1 MRSLHH
7 LAVLS
12 SIALALLGAGAA
24 AAGCSDMASPFGPAS
39 GAIKRAITER
49 DVLEI
54 RDIGDPMAP
63 MYSFPPRLAVSPDG
77 RRIAFSLVRA
87 DLATNAYCLAIYVS
101 GLRAGAVPT
110 LVDQGGEFRVAYAAL
125 RGYAVKNGSMAATI
139 PVWSPDGR
147 TIAFL
152 RRDHEVTQAWIAR
165 ADGGGSRAV
174 SRSASDVQAVAW
186 SRDGRRLLIA
196 TQPGALAES
205 RAIDRESDR
214 GWLYDRRVFASYSL
228 RPLVA
233 ADQPLLISAIDI
245 ASDAV
250 MPAEAADKASLPAN
264 FGSGDPAPA
273 EARAGD
279 GRRAWARPRDGG
291 LQKPMMLVV
300 RDAAGKET
308 NCSAEWCR
316 SGIYG
321 LWWDPA
327 GRALYVERRE
337 GWAGEISAF
346 YRWIPG
352 GRQPRR
358 ILATADVVRDCV
370 WAAAGMACT
379 RENATT
385 PRHIVLID
393 RNTGHSTTIFDP
405 NPGFASIALG
415 AVRRLYAKSNLGLE
429 SWADFVLPPD
439 YKPGTRLPL
448 VIVQYKSQGFLR
460 GGVGD
465 EYPIYVLAAHGF
477 AVLSVERPGFAAET
491 RASVR
496 TTVALNAADFQNWV
510 DRRNVLSA
518 LLAEIDLAEATG
530 TVDGTRI
537 GITGVSDGSMT
548 ARFAMLN
555 SHRFAAAVVSSC
567 CYDPTSV
574 MSVNGPA
581 FADFMQSIGFPPA
594 TKADPDFWKDFS
606 FAVSGARTDTP
617 LLMLLSEHEAAS
629 AFESIE
635 ALREYRKPVEAYIY
649 PDESHIKWQPVHKY
663 SVTERA
669 LDWLTFWLQGK
680 EDPDPAKR
688 GQYIRWRAMRSA
700 RVRTAE
706 THLGRE
712 FMKGS
717 CRPAG

>member
-1 MRSLHH
+1 
-7 LAVLS
+7 
-12 SIALALLGAGAA
+12 
-24 AAGCSDMASPFGPAS
+24 MASPFGPAP
-39 GAIKRAITER
+39 GLARRTITEQ

-77 RRIAFSLVRA
+77 TRIAFALVRA
-87 DLATNAYCLAIYVS
+87 DLATNAYCLAMYVS
-101 GLRAGAVPT
+101 DLRPGAAPK
-110 LVDQGGEFRVAYAAL
+110 LVDRGGEFRVAYAAL

-152 RRDHEVTQAWIAR
+152 RRDHGVTQAWIAA
-165 ADGGGSRAV
+165 ADGGRSRAV
-174 SRSASDVQAVAW
+174 TRSASDVQGVAW

-196 TQPGALAES
+196 TQPGAAADS
-205 RAIDRESDR
+205 AAIDRESDR
-214 GWLYDRRVFASYSL
+214 GWLYDKRVFASYSL

-233 ADQPLLISAIDI
+233 ADQPLLVSAIDLTNG
-245 ASDAV
+245 AV
-250 MPAEAADKASLPAN
+250 TPADAADKASLPHH
-264 FGSGDPAPA
+264 FGSSDPAPA
-273 EARAGD
+273 EAQAGD
-279 GRRAWARPRDGG
+279 GRRAWARPMDGG
-291 LQKPMMLVV
+291 LQKPLMLVV
-300 RDAAGKET
+300 RDNAGKET
-308 NCSAEWCR
+308 NCSAEWCQ

-321 LWWDPA
+321 LWWDPD
-327 GRALYVERRE
+327 GPALFVERRE
-337 GWAGEISAF
+337 GWAGEITAF

-352 GRQPRR
+352 ARRPKR
-358 ILATADVVRDCV
+358 ILATSDVVRDCV
-370 WAAAGMACT
+370 WAAQGMACT

-393 RNTGHSTTIFDP
+393 RNSGRSTTIFDP

-415 AVRRLYAKSNLGLE
+415 TVRRLYAKSNLGLE
-429 SWADFVLPPD
+429 SWADLVLPPD
-439 YKPGTRLPL
+439 YKPGTKLPL

-491 RASVR
+491 RASAR
-496 TTVALNAADFQNWV
+496 TAVALNAADFQNWV

-518 LLAEIDLAEATG
+518 LLAEIDLAVATG
-530 TVDGTRI
+530 AIDGTRI

-567 CYDPTSV
+567 CYDPSSV
-574 MSVNGPA
+574 MSVNGSA

-594 TKADPDFWKDFS
+594 TRPDPDFWKDFS

-663 SVTERA
+663 SVADRA
-669 LDWLTFWLQGK
+669 LDWLAFWLQGK
-680 EDPDPAKR
+680 EDSDPAKA
-688 GQYIRWRAMRSA
+688 GQYTRWHAMRSD
-700 RVRTAE
+700 RLRTTV
-706 THLGRE
+706 TH
-712 FMKGS
+712 
-717 CRPAG
+717 